1 LRKDDGEQMSDIES
15 VMAELQ
21 ETYGPDRSY
30 VGRPD
35 HLVDADVERW
45 SRMLHLLRSE
55 LYDRIGLYLARG
67 FQNSQLTFE
76 FCDAVVNDLHSVITF
91 ADEARPALFWKV
103 YLAFDEGEY
112 RHENDEPEA
121 DPVQTYTHP
130 RVAEIVSEYAHIQIK

>member
-1 LRKDDGEQMSDIES
+1 MIWEQMSDIES

-45 SRMLHLLRSE
+45 RRMLHLSRSE

-67 FQNSQLTFE
+67 RPCSGKFIW
-76 FCDAVVNDLHSVITF
+76 HSMRASIGT
-91 ADEARPALFWKV
+91 RTTN
-103 YLAFDEGEY
+103 
-112 RHENDEPEA
+112 R
-121 DPVQTYTHP
+121 
-130 RVAEIVSEYAHIQIK
+130 RQIRSRRILIRWWQR